1 MLRSRS
7 GFIAGP
13 TYEIRAIVDRIGTGD
28 AFAAGLIHGLTSFK
42 TDEEALGFAV
52 AAAALKHSI
61 PGDWNLSTKRTSWL
75 WPGATGPAGSGDRGS
90 GAMTRDQVLD
100 VLLAGKV
107 VAVIR
112 MKDAARLAGTSE
124 ALRKG
129 GVTAIEITMTVP
141 GAVDIIREMARSKEP
156 GMLVGAGT
164 VLDAGMAADVI
175 GAGADFVVS
184 PITDRDTIQA
194 CRAAGVLVAPGAF
207 TPTEI
212 VAAWRAGADI
222 VKIFPATSLGPQ
234 FLRDVRG
241 PLPQIR
247 LMPTEV

>member
-1 MLRSRS
+1 
-7 GFIAGP
+7 
-13 TYEIRAIVDRIGTGD
+13 
-28 AFAAGLIHGLTSFK
+28 
-42 TDEEALGFAV
+42 
-52 AAAALKHSI
+52 
-61 PGDWNLSTKRTSWL
+61 
-75 WPGATGPAGSGDRGS
+75 
-90 GAMTRDQVLD
+90 MTRDQALD
-100 VLLAGKV
+100 ALLAAKV

-112 MKDAARLAGTSE
+112 IKDAARLAGTAE

-141 GAVDIIREMARSKEP
+141 GAVDIIREMARSKGS

-164 VLDAGMAADVI
+164 VLDAGTAADVI

-184 PITDRDTIQA
+184 PITDPEMIQG

-212 VAAWRAGADI
+212 VSAWRAGADI

-234 FLRDVRG
+234 FLRDVLG

-247 LMPTEV
+247 LMPTGGVTIENARDFLAAGACCVGIGTALVDREDVEAGDWAALEARARRLMASLATSGLGGSSRPGA

>member
-1 MLRSRS
+1 
-7 GFIAGP
+7 
-13 TYEIRAIVDRIGTGD
+13 
-28 AFAAGLIHGLTSFK
+28 
-42 TDEEALGFAV
+42 
-52 AAAALKHSI
+52 
-61 PGDWNLSTKRTSWL
+61 
-75 WPGATGPAGSGDRGS
+75 
-90 GAMTRDQVLD
+90 MTRDQVLD

-112 MKDAARLAGTSE
+112 TKDAARLAGTAE

-141 GAVDIIREMARSKEP
+141 GAVDIIREMARSKGP

-164 VLDAGMAADVI
+164 VLDAGMAADVM

-184 PITDRDTIQA
+184 PITDMETIRA

-212 VAAWRAGADI
+212 VSAWRAGADI
-222 VKIFPATSLGPQ
+222 VKVFPATSLGPQ
-234 FLRDVRG
+234 FCRDVLG

-247 LMPTEV
+247 LMPTGGVTIENARDFLAAGACCVGIGAALVDRKAVEAGDWAALEARARRLMASLTSPGQDGSPGPGRAGA